1 MPFRLNLQSVLCN
14 GRKSKNEVIEVGR
27 RNETIET
34 EILDSKKRK
43 KFFTI
48 CFIVASSIVLFAF
61 SRVDINVGANNS
73 AIIRD

>member
-1 MPFRLNLQSVLCN
+1 MKRLKLKFWIQKN
-14 GRKSKNEVIEVGR
+14 RKI
-27 RNETIET
+27 
-34 EILDSKKRK
+34 
-43 KFFTI
+43 FFTI